1 MIAILGL
8 ILIGPFGLYSW
19 YAQTYTDSSSASL
32 WRRMSASPQT
42 LGKSR
47 TLVKP
52 LLSLLFTLLGVG
64 MLLDK
69 IGLPPQV
76 FLIPAALGFLCLP
89 LAVICLF
96 PFRAPRFV
104 NMEYQ
109 YMKRHGMLDK
119 NGDPLPQFEVPADAE
134 EPTTNDQTEDTL

>member
-1 MIAILGL
+1 MIAIVGL
-8 ILIGPFGLYSW
+8 ILIGPFGLYLW

-32 WRRMSASPQT
+32 WRRMSSTPQA
-42 LGKSR
+42 LGKSS

-52 LLSLLFTLLGVG
+52 LISLLFTLGGVG

-69 IGLPPQV
+69 IGFPPYV

-89 LAVICLF
+89 LAILCLF

-109 YMKRHGMLDK
+109 YMKRHGMLDQ
-119 NGDPLPQFEVPADAE
+119 NGDPLPDTDL
-134 EPTTNDQTEDTL
+134 PTDDEA

>member
-1 MIAILGL
+1 MIAIAGL

-32 WRRMSASPQT
+32 WRRMSTSPQA

-52 LLSLLFTLLGVG
+52 LLSLLFTLAGVG

-69 IGLPPQV
+69 IGFPPRI

-89 LAVICLF
+89 LAVIWLF
-96 PFRAPRFV
+96 A
-104 NMEYQ
+104 
-109 YMKRHGMLDK
+109 
-119 NGDPLPQFEVPADAE
+119 FEGVGVVGGVGRVVAG
-134 EPTTNDQTEDTL
+134 

>member
-1 MIAILGL
+1 MIAIVGL

-32 WRRMSASPQT
+32 WRRMSTSPRA

-52 LLSLLFTLLGVG
+52 LLSLLFTLMGVG

-69 IGLPPQV
+69 IGFPPRI
-76 FLIPAALGFLCLP
+76 FLIPAVLGFLCLP
-89 LAVICLF
+89 LALICLF

-109 YMKRHGMLDK
+109 YMKRHGMLDE
-119 NGDPLPQFEVPADAE
+119 NGDPLEQFEVPEDAE
-134 EPTTNDQTEDTL
+134 DPTTNDHTEDTP

>member
-1 MIAILGL
+1 MIAIAGL
-8 ILIGPFGLYSW
+8 ILIGPFGLYLW

-32 WRRMSASPQT
+32 WRRMSTSPQA
-42 LGKSR
+42 LGKSS
-47 TLVKP
+47 TLFKP
-52 LLSLLFTLLGVG
+52 LISLLFTLGGVG

-69 IGLPPQV
+69 IGFPPYV

-89 LAVICLF
+89 LAILCLF

-109 YMKRHGMLDK
+109 YMKRHGMLDQ
-119 NGDPLPQFEVPADAE
+119 NGDPLPDTDL
-134 EPTTNDQTEDTL
+134 PTDDEA

>member
-32 WRRMSASPQT
+32 WRRMSTSPQT

-109 YMKRHGMLDK
+109 YMKRHGMLDE
-119 NGDPLPQFEVPADAE
+119 NGDPLPQTSSVEDDE
-134 EPTTNDQTEDTL
+134 ESDDNDQGWSSL

>member
-1 MIAILGL
+1 MIAIAGL
-8 ILIGPFGLYSW
+8 ILIGPFGLYLW

-32 WRRMSASPQT
+32 WRRMSTTPQA

-52 LLSLLFTLLGVG
+52 LISLLFTLGGVG

-69 IGLPPQV
+69 IAFPPYV

-89 LAVICLF
+89 LAILCLF

-109 YMKRHGMLDK
+109 YMKRHGMLDQ
-119 NGDPLPQFEVPADAE
+119 NGDPLPDTDL
-134 EPTTNDQTEDTL
+134 PTDDEA

>member
-1 MIAILGL
+1 MIAIAGL
-8 ILIGPFGLYSW
+8 ILIGPFGLYLW

-32 WRRMSASPQT
+32 WRRMSTTPQA

-52 LLSLLFTLLGVG
+52 LISLLFTLGGVG

-69 IGLPPQV
+69 IGFPPYV

-89 LAVICLF
+89 LAILCLF
-96 PFRAPRFV
+96 PFRAPHFV

-109 YMKRHGMLDK
+109 YMKRHGMLDQ
-119 NGDPLPQFEVPADAE
+119 NGDPLPDTDL
-134 EPTTNDQTEDTL
+134 PTDDEA

>member
-32 WRRMSASPQT
+32 WRRMSTSPQA

-52 LLSLLFTLLGVG
+52 LLSLLFTLMGAG

-69 IGLPPQV
+69 IGFPPRI
-76 FLIPAALGFLCLP
+76 FLIPAVLGFLCLP
-89 LAVICLF
+89 LALICLF
-96 PFRAPRFV
+96 PFRAPRLV

-109 YMKRHGMLDK
+109 YMKRHGMLDE
-119 NGDPLPQFEVPADAE
+119 NGDPLPQFELSEDDEESAD
-134 EPTTNDQTEDTL
+134 NDQGWGTL

>member
-1 MIAILGL
+1 MIAIVGL

-19 YAQTYTDSSSASL
+19 YTQTYTDSSSASL

-52 LLSLLFTLLGVG
+52 LLSLLFTLMGVG

-69 IGLPPQV
+69 IGLPAQV
-76 FLIPAALGFLCLP
+76 FLIPATLGFLCLP

-96 PFRAPRFV
+96 PFHPPRFV

-109 YMKRHGMLDK
+109 YMKGHGMLDE
-119 NGDPLPQFEVPADAE
+119 NGDPLPQFELSEDDE
-134 EPTTNDQTEDTL
+134 ESDDNDQGQGAL

>member
-1 MIAILGL
+1 MIAIAGL
-8 ILIGPFGLYSW
+8 ILIGPFGLYLW

-32 WRRMSASPQT
+32 WRRMSTTPQA

-52 LLSLLFTLLGVG
+52 LISLIFTLGGVG

-69 IGLPPQV
+69 IGFPPYV

-89 LAVICLF
+89 LAILCLF

-109 YMKRHGMLDK
+109 YMKRHGMLDQ
-119 NGDPLPQFEVPADAE
+119 NGDPLPDTDL
-134 EPTTNDQTEDTL
+134 PTDDEA

>member
-32 WRRMSASPQT
+32 WRRMSTSPQA

-47 TLVKP
+47 TLVTP
-52 LLSLLFTLLGVG
+52 LLSLLFTLVGVG

-69 IGLPPQV
+69 IGFPPRI
-76 FLIPAALGFLCLP
+76 FFIPAILGFLCLP
-89 LAVICLF
+89 LALICLF
-96 PFRAPRFV
+96 PFHAPRFV

-119 NGDPLPQFEVPADAE
+119 NGDPLPDADLPPDDEA
-134 EPTTNDQTEDTL
+134 

>member
-1 MIAILGL
+1 
-8 ILIGPFGLYSW
+8 
-19 YAQTYTDSSSASL
+19 
-32 WRRMSASPQT
+32 MSTTPQA

-52 LLSLLFTLLGVG
+52 LISLLFTLGGVG

-69 IGLPPQV
+69 IGFPPYV

-89 LAVICLF
+89 LAILCLF

-109 YMKRHGMLDK
+109 YMKRHGMLDQ
-119 NGDPLPQFEVPADAE
+119 NGDPLPDTDLPTDDAAWAGDPQ
-134 EPTTNDQTEDTL
+134 EPQR

>member
-1 MIAILGL
+1 MIAIVGL
-8 ILIGPFGLYSW
+8 ILIGPFGLYLW

-32 WRRMSASPQT
+32 WRRMSTTPQA

-52 LLSLLFTLLGVG
+52 LISLLFTLGGVG

-69 IGLPPQV
+69 IGFPPYV

-89 LAVICLF
+89 LAILCLF

-109 YMKRHGMLDK
+109 YMKRHGMLDQ
-119 NGDPLPQFEVPADAE
+119 NGDPLPDTDL
-134 EPTTNDQTEDTL
+134 PTDDEA

>member
-1 MIAILGL
+1 MIAIVGL

-19 YAQTYTDSSSASL
+19 YTQTYTDSSSASL

-52 LLSLLFTLLGVG
+52 LLSLLFTLMGVG

-69 IGLPPQV
+69 IGLPAQV
-76 FLIPAALGFLCLP
+76 FLIPATLGFLCLP

-96 PFRAPRFV
+96 PFHAPRFV

-109 YMKRHGMLDK
+109 YMKRHGMLDE
-119 NGDPLPQFEVPADAE
+119 NGDPLPQLELSEDDE
-134 EPTTNDQTEDTL
+134 ESDDNDQGQGAL

>member
-1 MIAILGL
+1 MIAIVGL

-32 WRRMSASPQT
+32 WRRMSTSPRA

-52 LLSLLFTLLGVG
+52 LLSLPFPLMGVG
-64 MLLDK
+64 LLLDK
-69 IGLPPQV
+69 IGFPPRI
-76 FLIPAALGFLCLP
+76 FLIPAVLGFLCLP
-89 LAVICLF
+89 LALICLF

-109 YMKRHGMLDK
+109 YMKRHGMLDE
-119 NGDPLPQFEVPADAE
+119 NGDPLEQFEVPEDAE
-134 EPTTNDQTEDTL
+134 DPTTNDHTEDTP

>member
-1 MIAILGL
+1 
-8 ILIGPFGLYSW
+8 
-19 YAQTYTDSSSASL
+19 
-32 WRRMSASPQT
+32 
-42 LGKSR
+42 
-47 TLVKP
+47 
-52 LLSLLFTLLGVG
+52 

-69 IGLPPQV
+69 IGFPPQLY
-76 FLIPAALGFLCLP
+76 LIPAALGFLCLP

-119 NGDPLPQFEVPADAE
+119 NGDPIDVDEKGSDLPR
-134 EPTTNDQTEDTL
+134 

>member
-1 MIAILGL
+1 MIAIVGL

-19 YAQTYTDSSSASL
+19 YTQTYTDSSSASL

-52 LLSLLFTLLGVG
+52 LLSLLFTLMGVG

-69 IGLPPQV
+69 IGLPAQV
-76 FLIPAALGFLCLP
+76 FLIPATLGFLCLP

-96 PFRAPRFV
+96 PFHAPRFV

-109 YMKRHGMLDK
+109 YMKRHGVLDE
-119 NGDPLPQFEVPADAE
+119 NGDPLPQFELSEDDE
-134 EPTTNDQTEDTL
+134 ESDDNDQGQGAL

>member
-1 MIAILGL
+1 MIVIVGL
-8 ILIGPFGLYSW
+8 ILVGPFGLYSW
-19 YAQTYTDSSSASL
+19 YTQTYTDSSSAWL
-32 WRRMSASPQT
+32 WRRMSTSPHA
-42 LGKSR
+42 LGKSS

-52 LLSLLFTLLGVG
+52 LFSMLFTLLGVG

-69 IGLPPQV
+69 IGFPPQV

-89 LAVICLF
+89 VAVICLF

-109 YMKRHGMLDK
+109 YMKRHGMLDE
-119 NGDPLPQFEVPADAE
+119 NGDPLPQFEVPEDAE
-134 EPTTNDQTEDTL
+134 DPTTNDQTEDTL

>member
-1 MIAILGL
+1 
-8 ILIGPFGLYSW
+8 
-19 YAQTYTDSSSASL
+19 
-32 WRRMSASPQT
+32 MSASPQT

-96 PFRAPRFV
+96 PFRTPRFV

-109 YMKRHGMLDK
+109 YMKRHGMLDG
-119 NGDPLPQFEVPADAE
+119 NGDPLPQFEVPEDAE
-134 EPTTNDQTEDTL
+134 DPTTKDQTEDTL

>member
-1 MIAILGL
+1 MIAIAGL
-8 ILIGPFGLYSW
+8 ILIGPFGLYLW
-19 YAQTYTDSSSASL
+19 YAQTYSDSSSASL
-32 WRRMSASPQT
+32 WRRMSTTPQA

-52 LLSLLFTLLGVG
+52 LISLLFTLGGVG

-69 IGLPPQV
+69 IGFPPYV

-89 LAVICLF
+89 LAILCLF

-109 YMKRHGMLDK
+109 YMKRHGMLDQ
-119 NGDPLPQFEVPADAE
+119 NGDPLPDTDL
-134 EPTTNDQTEDTL
+134 PTDDEA

>member
-32 WRRMSASPQT
+32 WRRMSTSPQA

-52 LLSLLFTLLGVG
+52 LLSLLFTLVGVG

-69 IGLPPQV
+69 IGFPPRI
-76 FLIPAALGFLCLP
+76 FLIPAVLGFLCLP
-89 LAVICLF
+89 LALICLF
-96 PFRAPRFV
+96 PFRAPHFV

-109 YMKRHGMLDK
+109 YMKRHGMLDEK
-119 NGDPLPQFEVPADAE
+119 WE
-134 EPTTNDQTEDTL
+134 

>member
-1 MIAILGL
+1 MIAIAGL
-8 ILIGPFGLYSW
+8 ILIGPFGLYLW

-32 WRRMSASPQT
+32 WRRMSTTPQA

-52 LLSLLFTLLGVG
+52 LISLLFTLGGVG

-69 IGLPPQV
+69 IGFPPYV

-89 LAVICLF
+89 LAILCLF
-96 PFRAPRFV
+96 PFRAPRIV

-109 YMKRHGMLDK
+109 YMKRHGMLDQ
-119 NGDPLPQFEVPADAE
+119 NGDPLPDTDL
-134 EPTTNDQTEDTL
+134 PTDDEA

>member
-1 MIAILGL
+1 MIAIAIAGL

-32 WRRMSASPQT
+32 WRRMSTTPQA

-52 LLSLLFTLLGVG
+52 LISLLFTLGGVG

-69 IGLPPQV
+69 IGFPPYV

-89 LAVICLF
+89 LAILCLF

-109 YMKRHGMLDK
+109 YMKRHGMLDQ
-119 NGDPLPQFEVPADAE
+119 NGDPLPDTDL
-134 EPTTNDQTEDTL
+134 PTDDEA

>member
-1 MIAILGL
+1 MIAIVGL

-32 WRRMSASPQT
+32 WRRMSTSPQA

-52 LLSLLFTLLGVG
+52 LLSLLFTLMGVG

-69 IGLPPQV
+69 IGFPPRI
-76 FLIPAALGFLCLP
+76 FLIPAVLGLLCLP
-89 LAVICLF
+89 LALICLF

-104 NMEYQ
+104 K
-109 YMKRHGMLDK
+109 YMKRHGMLDE
-119 NGDPLPQFEVPADAE
+119 NGDPLPQFKLSEDGEESAD
-134 EPTTNDQTEDTL
+134 NDQGWGTL